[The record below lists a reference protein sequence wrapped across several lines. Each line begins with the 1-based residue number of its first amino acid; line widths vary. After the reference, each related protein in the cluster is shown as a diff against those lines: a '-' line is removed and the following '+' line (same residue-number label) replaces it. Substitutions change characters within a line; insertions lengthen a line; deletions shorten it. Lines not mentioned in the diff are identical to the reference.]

1 MKPWDTV
8 PGVVKR
14 SLRHGTAGAGSGVPR
29 PARRPGHLG
38 LRISDTHALL
48 EAAEMLRMVW
58 GAQRLDLA
66 WGPGRKGGSVWSHC
80 DSSWLDGVVGLNL
93 ELVAAVAGSR
103 EAFYRRL
110 DGSSIGK
117 GLHGSLQWLSKKR
130 QSMVLRNV
138 LSWRKVDE

>member
-1 MKPWDTV
+1 
-8 PGVVKR
+8 
-14 SLRHGTAGAGSGVPR
+14 
-29 PARRPGHLG
+29 
-38 LRISDTHALL
+38 
-48 EAAEMLRMVW
+48 MLRMVW

-130 QSMVLRNV
+130 QSMVLRNL
-138 LSWRKVDE
+138 LSWQKVDE